1 MSQTSCIRHP
11 ANARFLKIYQW
22 QLDFCDGNACAAAL
36 MSYFEFCHN
45 GKLQQLQQS
54 KTLNDELEKT
64 SQGRTQ
70 VETLLQWHTTADLEK
85 AVLFYKR
92 DKISQGVKFLASK
105 GVIELHSNPDPRLWF
120 DRTQHYLFIPETV
133 NAWIDKRFPPDR
145 NSIVDKS
152 EMPGKTLSSP
162 SIVDKSEM
170 HPRKIDNEQLRK
182 IDNEVEQRIPKNT
195 AKKTTTT
202 SVERSA
208 AVVASPSPIVVVS
221 CLASEDEAQEE
232 IAEKLTE
239 EFGLSMPQTRMVW
252 EYLSNQGKG
261 YVLEKANVV
270 RSEPRENLA
279 GSFVKALEKDWKPKK
294 ASGPPKRQKVQ
305 PAIQDPLK
313 ELRSEEKQVEV
324 AQMEA
329 RLETAK
335 VRWILADADQRST
348 WLERMD
354 TVSRKLAP
362 MNGSEP
368 RRGFLL
374 CLAAILES
382 AREMKSTL
390 QSGELTAGRAINSW
404 RAN

>member
-64 SQGRTQ
+64 PQGRTQ

-170 HPRKIDNEQLRK
+170 HPRKIDDEQLRK

-208 AVVASPSPIVVVS
+208 AVVASPSPVVVVS
-221 CLASEDEAQEE
+221 SLASGDEDPEE
-232 IAEKLTE
+232 IADKLTE

-270 RSEPRENLA
+270 RSEPSRE
-279 GSFVKALEKDWKPKK
+279 
-294 ASGPPKRQKVQ
+294 SGRQ
-305 PAIQDPLK
+305 
-313 ELRSEEKQVEV
+313 
-324 AQMEA
+324 
-329 RLETAK
+329 
-335 VRWILADADQRST
+335 
-348 WLERMD
+348 
-354 TVSRKLAP
+354 
-362 MNGSEP
+362 
-368 RRGFLL
+368 L
-374 CLAAILES
+374 C
-382 AREMKSTL
+382 
-390 QSGELTAGRAINSW
+390 
-404 RAN
+404 

>member
-1 MSQTSCIRHP
+1 MDFPGERVYDLSTVRHASIIVCDRAKGSVCCFSWLFPINCKPPHSRENFLRRLPVNLSIADATEGRNKIKRGFQTS
-11 ANARFLKIYQW
+11 
-22 QLDFCDGNACAAAL
+22 
-36 MSYFEFCHN
+36 
-45 GKLQQLQQS
+45 
-54 KTLNDELEKT
+54 
-64 SQGRTQ
+64 
-70 VETLLQWHTTADLEK
+70 
-85 AVLFYKR
+85 
-92 DKISQGVKFLASK
+92 AS
-105 GVIELHSNPDPRLWF
+105 
-120 DRTQHYLFIPETV
+120 YLFIPETV
-133 NAWIDKRFPPDR
+133 NTWIDKRFPPDR

-170 HPRKIDNEQLRK
+170 HPWKIDNEQLRK

-208 AVVASPSPIVVVS
+208 AVVASPSPVVVVS
-221 CLASEDEAQEE
+221 SLASGDEDPEE
-232 IAEKLTE
+232 IADKLTE

-313 ELRSEEKQVEV
+313 ELSSEEKQAEV
-324 AQMEA
+324 AQTEA
-329 RLETAK
+329 RLETTKA
-335 VRWILADADQRST
+335 RWILADADQRST

-362 MNGSEP
+362 VNGSEP

-382 AREMKSTL
+382 PPEMKSTPSIERIDRRSCHCRL
-390 QSGELTAGRAINSW
+390 MLRGCGLLKGAFDAVVSQLCGQRPVAEIAELIADLLPNLSGSVNAYIR
-404 RAN
+404 

>member
-1 MSQTSCIRHP
+1 VSQTSCIRHP

-45 GKLQQLQQS
+45 GKLQQLRQS
-54 KTLNDELEKT
+54 KTLNDALEKT

-70 VETLLQWHTTADLEK
+70 VETLLQWHTLPDLEK

-92 DKISQGVKFLASK
+92 EKISQGVKLLESK

-120 DRTQHYLFIPETV
+120 DRTQHYLFLPEKV
-133 NAWIDKRFPPDR
+133 NAWINERFPDDQEC
-145 NSIVDKS
+145 IIGKS
-152 EMPGKTLSSP
+152 MMPGEGAISP

-170 HPRKIDNEQLRK
+170 HDRKIDDVQQSRK

-202 SVERSA
+202 SVERSTTVA
-208 AVVASPSPIVVVS
+208 ASASPVVVVS
-221 CLASEDEAQEE
+221 SLASEEDSDQEITDKLLAE
-232 IAEKLTE
+232 FGEFSRTDACKIAEQVTH
-239 EFGLSMPQTRMVW
+239 SR
-252 EYLSNQGKG
+252 G
-261 YVLEKANVV
+261 YVLDATEGVRAYAALHRVRNRAGLFMRALKEGWKAPKA
-270 RSEPRENLA
+270 SEPL
-279 GSFVKALEKDWKPKK
+279 
-294 ASGPPKRQKVQ
+294 KRRNVQ
-305 PAIQDPLK
+305 PAIPDPPL
-313 ELRSEEKQVEV
+313 SCEENQAEV
-324 AQMEA
+324 AQMEE

-335 VRWILADADQRST
+335 VRWILADAEQRST

-382 AREMKSTL
+382 GHS
-390 QSGELTAGRAINSW
+390 AI
-404 RAN
+404 

>member
-1 MSQTSCIRHP
+1 VSQTSCIRHP
-11 ANARFLKIYQW
+11 TNARFLKIYQW

-54 KTLNDELEKT
+54 KTLNDALEKT
-64 SQGRTQ
+64 PQGRTQ

-92 DKISQGVKFLASK
+92 DKISQGVKFLESK

-133 NAWIDKRFPPDR
+133 NTWIDKHFPPDR

-170 HPRKIDNEQLRK
+170 HPWKIDNEQLRK

-208 AVVASPSPIVVVS
+208 AVVASPSPVVVVS
-221 CLASEDEAQEE
+221 SLASGDEDPEE
-232 IAEKLTE
+232 IADKLTE

-313 ELRSEEKQVEV
+313 ELSSEEKQAEV
-324 AQMEA
+324 AQTEA
-329 RLETAK
+329 RLETTKA
-335 VRWILADADQRST
+335 RWILADTDQRST

-362 MNGSEP
+362 VNGSEP

-382 AREMKSTL
+382 PPEMKSTL
-390 QSGELTAGRAINSW
+390 QSSELTAGRAI
-404 RAN
+404 AA